1 MLIFQLYGGSM
12 DNFSSKTVGLFTGAD
27 ALSKSLKQTI
37 EHEQMMKSVMETLNS
52 IYYPDLYKTIE
63 ETAKIALDAISPTL
77 VDFTKDIKNIYDS
90 LNLPVPELISVAQID
105 SSAWENPYE
114 IFHIH
119 DKNLPEQDQEEEIQA
134 SQKILSEILL
144 PESKKIITPDSPIIT
159 VAPINDEVLCYL
171 KENPEEWFKLTGG
184 QFEMVMQEIYSRL
197 GYQVE
202 RTKATRDGGKD
213 LIIRKNESVGDLIY
227 YVECKKYAPNRPIG
241 VGIVREFKCTID
253 TDSVNGG
260 IIATTSHFAKG
271 ARDFILNNNFDC
283 KVKMHD
289 GAVIKRLLN
298 QVC

>member
-1 MLIFQLYGGSM
+1 MIKTLELFAGASMVSKIFEKTYTENLQFAVLQEMIRSLETIKE
-12 DNFSSKTVGLFTGAD
+12 FSSFGMAYQAGKNAILNQSM
-27 ALSKSLKQTI
+27 ALSEFSKKIT
-37 EHEQMMKSVMETLNS
+37 KLN
-52 IYYPDLYKTIE
+52 IPKLDIDL
-63 ETAKIALDAISPTL
+63 DL
-77 VDFTKDIKNIYDS
+77 V
-90 LNLPVPELISVAQID
+90 
-105 SSAWENPYE
+105 
-114 IFHIH
+114 HIH
-119 DKNLPEQDQEEEIQA
+119 DEDVSEEEQA
-134 SQKILSEILL
+134 EEAEVSEKIISEILL

-159 VAPINDEVLCYL
+159 VAPINDEVLRYL

-213 LIIRKNESVGDLIY
+213 LIIRKNEPVGDLIY

-271 ARDFILNNNFDC
+271 ARNFILNNNFDC

>member
-1 MLIFQLYGGSM
+1 MLIFQLYGGSI

-119 DKNLPEQDQEEEIQA
+119 DKNLPEQDQEEETKA
-134 SQKILSEILL
+134 SQKIISEILL
-144 PESKKIITPDSPIIT
+144 PETNKILTLDSPIIT
-159 VAPINDEVLCYL
+159 VAPINDEVLRYL

-184 QFEMVMQEIYSRL
+184 QFEMVMQEICKESSYRCWHR
-197 GYQVE
+197 E
-202 RTKATRDGGKD
+202 RTQ
-213 LIIRKNESVGDLIY
+213 
-227 YVECKKYAPNRPIG
+227 KYDRFG
-241 VGIVREFKCTID
+241 
-253 TDSVNGG
+253 
-260 IIATTSHFAKG
+260 
-271 ARDFILNNNFDC
+271 
-283 KVKMHD
+283 
-289 GAVIKRLLN
+289 
-298 QVC
+298 

>member
-1 MLIFQLYGGSM
+1 MNDY
-12 DNFSSKTVGLFTGAD
+12 SSKTLELFTGIESLNRSIKEVYTSIGLDNMVYQSIGLTLKESLNAIYSD
-27 ALSKSLKQTI
+27 YNIKGLAESAREAVKFTLSPELSEMARGISDML
-37 EHEQMMKSVMETLNS
+37 
-52 IYYPDLYKTIE
+52 KTIDLS
-63 ETAKIALDAISPTL
+63 I
-77 VDFTKDIKNIYDS
+77 
-90 LNLPVPELISVAQID
+90 PELIEASRLDIPVWGYPYDVLHIYD
-105 SSAWENPYE
+105 ENTP
-114 IFHIH
+114 
-119 DKNLPEQDQEEEIQA
+119 EEEQVKEA
-134 SQKILSEILL
+134 EVSEKILSEILL
-144 PESKKIITPDSPIIT
+144 PESEKIITLDSPIIT
-159 VAPINDEVLCYL
+159 VAPINDEVLRYL

-213 LIIRKNESVGDLIY
+213 LIIRKNEPVGDLIY

-271 ARDFILNNNFDC
+271 ASDFILNNNFDC